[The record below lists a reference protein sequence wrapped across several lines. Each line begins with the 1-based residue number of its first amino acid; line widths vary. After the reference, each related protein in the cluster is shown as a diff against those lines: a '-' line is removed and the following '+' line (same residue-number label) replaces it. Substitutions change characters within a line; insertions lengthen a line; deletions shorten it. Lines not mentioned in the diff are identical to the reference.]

1 MPIDLKKIPEK
12 AELPVPPDKRRWFI
26 TIVLCIVSGA
36 ILVLSF
42 WRGNE
47 STHTVWFWFC
57 SLFIPFLVGFMG
69 YIFQLRRYENE
80 RDRIIWWNHLHQQQY
95 DEQVALG
102 RLAMGMLATAYI
114 TPDARNKL
122 ATALLQ
128 EKSELQPYFFPQ
140 YRRVLTTALIS
151 PQLTDVNEVGYLLRM
166 EKLLTDIIRQLQ
178 PELEKFLGNFHIRI
192 LHDGTLK
199 NETINTV
206 WHRVCSLSFDDQN
219 LTICTESDGIM
230 WIDNYLDCQEEIL
243 ILSIEINLFLEP
255 RDQQAE
261 SVSAILLASP
271 AWLTQHH
278 VTPQSWIH
286 RPVVMDGPVESV
298 TTVTLWGN
306 ITTEVPWFFWRSQ
319 IQSET
324 LTLALQSMEQC
335 GYMLSKKGDFVLDD
349 TFGRLNSVVGNVILI
364 CANEHA
370 VKSNVAQWLL
380 INNKTTHM
388 LIVHPV

>member
-1 MPIDLKKIPEK
+1 M
-12 AELPVPPDKRRWFI
+12 
-26 TIVLCIVSGA
+26 S
-36 ILVLSF
+36 
-42 WRGNE
+42 
-47 STHTVWFWFC
+47 
-57 SLFIPFLVGFMG
+57 
-69 YIFQLRRYENE
+69 
-80 RDRIIWWNHLHQQQY
+80 
-95 DEQVALG
+95 
-102 RLAMGMLATAYI
+102 
-114 TPDARNKL
+114 
-122 ATALLQ
+122 
-128 EKSELQPYFFPQ
+128 
-140 YRRVLTTALIS
+140 
-151 PQLTDVNEVGYLLRM
+151 EVGYLLRM

-306 ITTEVPWFFWRSQ
+306 ITTEVPWFFGVAR
-319 IQSET
+319 
-324 LTLALQSMEQC
+324 
-335 GYMLSKKGDFVLDD
+335 Y
-349 TFGRLNSVVGNVILI
+349 R
-364 CANEHA
+364 
-370 VKSNVAQWLL
+370 VK
-380 INNKTTHM
+380 H
-388 LIVHPV
+388 

>member
-114 TPDARNKL
+114 TPVARNKL

-128 EKSELQPYFFPQ
+128 EKSEYFN
-140 YRRVLTTALIS
+140 RIS
-151 PQLTDVNEVGYLLRM
+151 
-166 EKLLTDIIRQLQ
+166 
-178 PELEKFLGNFHIRI
+178 FL
-192 LHDGTLK
+192 
-199 NETINTV
+199 
-206 WHRVCSLSFDDQN
+206 
-219 LTICTESDGIM
+219 
-230 WIDNYLDCQEEIL
+230 
-243 ILSIEINLFLEP
+243 
-255 RDQQAE
+255 
-261 SVSAILLASP
+261 
-271 AWLTQHH
+271 
-278 VTPQSWIH
+278 
-286 RPVVMDGPVESV
+286 
-298 TTVTLWGN
+298 N
-306 ITTEVPWFFWRSQ
+306 IGG
-319 IQSET
+319 
-324 LTLALQSMEQC
+324 C
-335 GYMLSKKGDFVLDD
+335 
-349 TFGRLNSVVGNVILI
+349 
-364 CANEHA
+364 
-370 VKSNVAQWLL
+370 
-380 INNKTTHM
+380 
-388 LIVHPV
+388 

>member
-12 AELPVPPDKRRWFI
+12 NELPVPPDKLRWLI
-26 TIVLCIVSGA
+26 TIVLCIVSGS
-36 ILVLSF
+36 ILVFSF
-42 WRGNE
+42 WHENE
-47 STHTVWFWFC
+47 STHTIWFWFC
-57 SLFIPFLVGFMG
+57 SLFIPFLISFMG

-102 RLAMGMLATAYI
+102 RLAMGVLTTAYI
-114 TPDARNKL
+114 TPVARNKL
-122 ATALLQ
+122 AAALLQ
-128 EKSELQPYFFPQ
+128 GESELQPYFSPQ
-140 YRRVLTTALIS
+140 YGRMLTTALIS
-151 PQLTDVNEVGYLLRM
+151 PQLTDVSEDGYLLRM
-166 EKLLTDIIRQLQ
+166 EQLLTDIIRQLQ
-178 PELEKFLGNFHIRI
+178 PELEKFSGNLHVRI
-192 LHDGTLK
+192 QHDGTLD
-199 NETINTV
+199 NEMINNV

-219 LTICTESDGIM
+219 MTICSENDGIM
-230 WIDNYLDCQEEIL
+230 WIDKCLDCQEEIL

-255 RDQQAE
+255 RDQHAE

-286 RPVVMDGPVESV
+286 RPVVMGDPVESV

-306 ITTEVPWFFWRSQ
+306 ITTELPWFFWRSQ

-324 LTLALQSMEQC
+324 LALALQSMEQC

-349 TFGRLNSVVGNVILI
+349 TFGRLNSAVGNVILI

-370 VKSNVAQWLL
+370 VKSNMAQWLL
-380 INNKTTHM
+380 INDKTTHM